1 MGSTVLSNRIKT
13 GNTPCNP
20 STHFRRPRGSYKTTA
35 KTAALPIPS
44 SSGTPMSTKETRPT
58 SAPRSQLPL
67 ADMPPRWIQTCFL
80 IVLKREI
87 PLATLPRASEG
98 HWVPKRRR
106 QKWPNCHSRRGF
118 GRPCRRRKRAPRQ
131 RLARGCLWPTCRCDK
146 FKRAV

>member
-1 MGSTVLSNRIKT
+1 MGSTVLSNRNKT
-13 GNTPCNP
+13 GKTPRNP
-20 STHFRRPRGSYKTTA
+20 SAHFRRPRGSYKTTA

-58 SAPRSQLPL
+58 SVPPSQLPL

-98 HWVPKRRR
+98 HWVPKRRVQER
-106 QKWPNCHSRRGF
+106 PNCHLQGAK
-118 GRPCRRRKRAPRQ
+118 GGPCRRRKRGPRQ
-131 RLARGCLWPTCRCDK
+131 RLARGCLWPTCRRDG
-146 FKRAV
+146 FKRSF